1 MDRLKKFFLN
11 GIILTLVALASRYV
25 SVAFNI
31 YVSNK
36 IGSVAMGLFTLV
48 SSVYGFALTL
58 ATSGINLATTKLVSE
73 ALGIG
78 EADKSFHTSQA
89 LSAIMKKSLLF
100 ALGVSASTSLLL
112 FAASSF
118 IGTRLLGDART
129 VSSLRVLA
137 CSLVPIAISSSLS
150 GYFSAVRE
158 AYKNAA
164 VQVIAQ
170 ASRIILCVFF
180 LTRLFASD
188 MESSCLAI
196 VCATTLSEVL
206 SLLAEWMLFVHR
218 KRRTREITDK
228 SSAGAC
234 RGLPSKLISI
244 TLPVALSAY
253 VRSALVTVEHLLIP
267 WGLERSGSSRERSL
281 ASYGTLHSLVF
292 PLVLFP
298 SAISSAFAG
307 LLVPEISE
315 SNAAGD
321 GARIER
327 IVSRVLKTVLIYS
340 VGCAGVM
347 ICLSGELGRVLIGSA
362 DSSRF
367 LLMIAPLVPVMYL
380 DTSVD
385 CILKGLGYQFYTMII
400 NIVDAS
406 LSLVLVVLLLPRFG
420 ILGYVA
426 TVYFTELVN
435 ATLSVT
441 KLLLVTKVRVRIFD
455 WVAKPLLSAIASTA
469 VARFILSRLG
479 SYAVSKAELSLHVIL
494 ISVLYLG
501 FLVLTRAISLGKL
514 KNSIKGFI
522 KA

>member
-11 GIILTLVALASRYV
+11 GIIMTFVALASRYV
-25 SVAFNI
+25 AVRFNI
-31 YVSNK
+31 YISGK

-58 ATSGINLATTKLVSE
+58 ATSGINLATTKLVSH
-73 ALGIG
+73 AMGMG
-78 EADKSFHTSQA
+78 AADKSFPSGRA
-89 LSAIMKKSLLF
+89 VSAIMKKSLTF
-100 ALGVSASTSLLL
+100 AAFVSAITSLAL
-112 FAASSF
+112 FFSSSF
-118 IGTRLLGDART
+118 IGTHLLGDERT

-137 CSLVPIAISSSLS
+137 ASLVPIAVSSSLS

-180 LTRLFASD
+180 LSHLFAED
-188 MESSCLAI
+188 MESACLAI
-196 VCATTLSEVL
+196 VCATTLSEFL
-206 SLLAEWMLFVHR
+206 SLFIEVIIFLRR
-218 KRRTREITDK
+218 KRRDGANCEK
-228 SSAGAC
+228 SLTIPRQSS
-234 RGLPSKLISI
+234 SKLISI
-244 TLPVALSAY
+244 TIPVALSAY
-253 VRSALVTVEHLLIP
+253 VRSALVTVEHLMIP
-267 WGLERSGSSRERSL
+267 RGLERSGSSRELSL
-281 ASYGTLHSLVF
+281 AAYGTLHSLVF

-315 SNAAGD
+315 SDAEGD
-321 GARIER
+321 SERIER
-327 IVSRVLKTVLIYS
+327 IVTRVLKTVLIYS
-340 VGCAGVM
+340 FGCAGVM
-347 ICLSGELGRVLIGSA
+347 ICLSGELGRVLIGSS
-362 DSSRF
+362 DSSKF

-385 CILKGLGYQFYTMII
+385 CILKGLGHQFYCMVI

-406 LSLVLVVLLLPRFG
+406 LSLLLVILLLPRFG
-420 ILGYVA
+420 IWGYVA